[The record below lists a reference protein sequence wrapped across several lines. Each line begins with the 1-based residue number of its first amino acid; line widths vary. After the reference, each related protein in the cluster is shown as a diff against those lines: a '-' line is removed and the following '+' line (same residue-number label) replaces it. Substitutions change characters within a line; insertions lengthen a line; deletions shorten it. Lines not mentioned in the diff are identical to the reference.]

1 MNNKANSKLIQKN
14 SCQKNLIPY
23 NALRCHD
30 KPAERLSLKVPKRDK
45 RLEKQRD
52 DEGDGRSSSER
63 KLKINA

>member
-1 MNNKANSKLIQKN
+1 MNNEANSKLIQKN
-14 SCQKNLIPY
+14 SCQKNLSPY

-52 DEGDGRSSSER
+52 D
-63 KLKINA
+63 